1 MDFATIILAAVPVFL
16 IVAIGYCT
24 RLFSVVSDESEKS
37 IMSLIVNV
45 LYPCFILSQ
54 VPGSKALQQAEVVFA
69 AIGAGFGLTIAG
81 LLIAKCVGHATKLEP
96 SDGINTFCVASAI
109 QNYGFIPIPLILSL
123 FGEKASETLGVLF
136 VHNLGLELAMWTIAI
151 VLLSG
156 SVKNAWS
163 RLINGPTI
171 AIIAGLTMNFTG
183 LYKWIPEYVNTTMS
197 MLGECAI
204 PMGLILAGATLAG
217 VMQKETWKIN
227 PKVIAGSIGVRFV
240 LMPAIFLFVASF
252 MAFSPELRNVLIVEA
267 AMPAAIFPIV
277 LAKHFGGKPAIAV
290 QVCAATTLASIVL
303 MPLVILV
310 AFQWFGIEVGQAL
323 LDK

>member
-1 MDFATIILAAVPVFL
+1 MDFAKILVAAVPVFL
-16 IVAIGYCT
+16 IVAVGYFT
-24 RLFSVVSDESEKS
+24 RIFSVVSDESEKS
-37 IMSLIVNV
+37 IMGLNINV

-54 VPGSKALQQAEVVFA
+54 VPGNKALQQSEVVFA

-81 LLIAKCVGHATKLEP
+81 LLIAKGLGHAMKLEP
-96 SDGINTFCVASAI
+96 AGINTFCVSSAI
-109 QNYGFIPIPLILSL
+109 QNYGFIPIPLIQSL
-123 FGEKASETLGVLF
+123 FGDSATETLGVLF

-156 SVKNAWS
+156 TMKSAWR

-171 AIIAGLTMNFTG
+171 AIIAGLSFNFSGIYT
-183 LYKWIPEYVNTTMS
+183 LIPEPVNNAIS
-197 MLGECAI
+197 MLGACAI

-217 VMQKETWKIN
+217 VMQNETWKLN
-227 PKVIAGSIGVRFV
+227 PKVIGGSLAVRFV
-240 LMPAIFLFVASF
+240 LMPTIFLAVASF
-252 MAFSPELRNVLIVEA
+252 VTFSSELRNVLLIEA

-290 QVCAATTLASIVL
+290 EVCAATTLASIIL

-310 AFQWFGIEVGQAL
+310 AFQWFGIELASVSY
-323 LDK
+323 

>member
-1 MDFATIILAAVPVFL
+1 MDFAKILLAAVPVFL

-24 RLFSVVSDESEKS
+24 RIFSVVSDESEKS
-37 IMSLIVNV
+37 IMSLNINV

-81 LLIAKCVGHATKLEP
+81 LLIAKGLGHAMKLEP
-96 SDGINTFCVASAI
+96 AGINTFCVASAI
-109 QNYGFIPIPLILSL
+109 QNYGFIPIPLIQSL

-156 SVKNAWS
+156 SMKNAWT

-171 AIIAGLTMNFTG
+171 AIIIGLSLNFSG
-183 LYKWIPEYVNTTMS
+183 LYKLIPEPVNTAMT
-197 MLGECAI
+197 MLGACAI

-217 VMQKETWKIN
+217 VVQNEAWKID
-227 PKVIAGSIGVRFV
+227 PKVIGGSLAVRFV
-240 LMPAIFLFVASF
+240 LMPVIFLVVASF
-252 MAFSPELRNVLIVEA
+252 MAFSPELRNVLVIEA

-290 QVCAATTLASIVL
+290 EVCTATTLASIAL

-310 AFQWFGIEVGQAL
+310 AFQWFGIEV
-323 LDK
+323 